1 MAKLLIS
8 CDDYIFRHNGQ
19 YFFKSQEWH
28 DFYQRYLRVFEELR
42 IANRVIDEPDLKKG
56 RVLLDDSRIEI
67 HPLPI
72 FHGPAEYA
80 RTYFSTGRAMNNAV
94 VGCDAAVLRLP
105 STVAQRISKQV
116 IKAGI
121 PYATEIVFD
130 ACDGADT
137 ANNLFEKMLW
147 RIIDR
152 QMRSTCAEADGV
164 ACVTEKYL
172 QRRYFSKKP
181 NHFVNNYS
189 TLNLDKSFF
198 TSARQYPEK
207 EVLTIAH
214 VDLQIGLHS
223 RKGTDI
229 IIQALGKI
237 KKEKGIIVNVKFAG
251 DDWDN
256 STEKILDF
264 AKEHGIEGQVACT
277 GLLSRKELTAFLD
290 NADLFVLPTKA
301 EGLPRVIIEAI
312 AKGLPTITTP
322 ASGNPELIS
331 SDYLVPFYDVDTL
344 AQKIELLV
352 TNKAEYERV
361 SKANYKH
368 SLQYEGSL
376 LQDRRDEFY
385 RNLKALTLK

>member
-1 MAKLLIS
+1 MAKLLLS
-8 CDDYIFRHNGQ
+8 CDDYIFRHDGR
-19 YFFKSQEWH
+19 YYFKSQEWH

-42 IANRVIDEPDLKKG
+42 IANRVIDEPELKKG
-56 RVLLDDSRIEI
+56 RILLDDSRIEI

-72 FHGPAEYA
+72 FHGPVEYA
-80 RTYFSTGRAMNNAV
+80 KTYFSTGNAIADVV
-94 VGCDAAVLRLP
+94 VGCNAAILRLP

-121 PYATEIVFD
+121 PFATEIVFD
-130 ACDGADT
+130 ACDGANT
-137 ANNLFEKMLW
+137 ATNLFEKMLW
-147 RIIDR
+147 HIIDR
-152 QMRSTCAEADGV
+152 QMRDTCAKADGV

-181 NHFVNNYS
+181 NHFVNHYS

-198 TSARQYPEK
+198 TAARQFPDK
-207 EVLTIAH
+207 EVFTIAH

-229 IIQALGKI
+229 IIQALGKL
-237 KKEKGIIVNVKFAG
+237 KREKGIIINVKFAG

-256 STEKILDF
+256 STEKILNY
-264 AKEHGIEGQVACT
+264 AKELGVEGQVECV
-277 GLLSRKELTAFLD
+277 GLLSRAELTKFLED
-290 NADLFVLPTKA
+290 CDLFVLPTKA

-312 AKGLPTITTP
+312 AKGLPSITTP

-331 SDYLVPFYDVDTL
+331 ADYLVPFHEVETL
-344 AQKIELLV
+344 SQKIEMLV
-352 TNKAEYERV
+352 TNKDEYERV
-361 SKANYKH
+361 SKINYEH

-376 LQDRRDEFY
+376 LQTRRDEFY
-385 RNLKALTLK
+385 KNLKALTSN